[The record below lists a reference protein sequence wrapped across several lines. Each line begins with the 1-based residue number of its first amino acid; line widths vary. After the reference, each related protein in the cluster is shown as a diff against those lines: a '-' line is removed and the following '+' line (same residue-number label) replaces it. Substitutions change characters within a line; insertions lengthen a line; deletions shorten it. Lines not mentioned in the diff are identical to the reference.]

1 MTIETTDP
9 RAQIAD
15 LRSRLD
21 EARRFL

>member
-9 RAQIAD
+9 RALIAE